1 MVVGKLYLE
10 KELIEKIRDSVLL
23 EDVASRYI
31 PSLKKKGKN
40 YTGLCPFH
48 KEKTPSFSIS
58 PEKQIFQCFGCN
70 TGGNI
75 FTFISK
81 IENIGFIESVKRV
94 ADIAGIELN
103 YEKDEVS
110 AATTS
115 IRRINKYAMSFY
127 QSYLLSDNGS
137 PGKKY
142 LIDRG
147 VSEEAISSF
156 MLGFS
161 PDSWDRLS
169 ANLKKNKADLELS
182 EKIGLIGKSQKYQ
195 GSYYDKFRNRV
206 IFPIFDRSNNVIAF
220 GGRAITNENQPKYL
234 NSPESEVY
242 QKRNI
247 LYGLNFAQN
256 DIKELDRAIIVEGYL
271 DVIGCHQNG
280 LKNVI
285 APLGTALTEAHIKIL
300 SQLCNEVIMLF
311 DSDSAGIN
319 ASLKSIETSKLFNVD
334 IKIAVL
340 PQDDPFDF
348 ILKKG
353 IRELMAVID
362 SAEKPVDFKIRNV
375 LTRNRGKDNVDI
387 LGELFEIIKNI
398 SYSADTTK
406 SIEAEKSSYLTR
418 LSQSL
423 KINEEAIRSD
433 YDRFVKGGK
442 NNIVDKK
449 KGEIL
454 LYETRAYRDLLH
466 LIVHYP
472 EITGDVLIDFS
483 PEEIIDPVS
492 KTIFTIIS
500 KLYNTENKLRVD
512 KIFDFLPKGL
522 EMDFLNSTIQKEAS
536 VEDPKAAYTEIY
548 VNLKLH
554 NIDKKI
560 TEYVE
565 KVKNSGSDRLEYL
578 AEIEILRREK
588 EKLSNYIYNRGTLKN
603 I

>member
-1 MVVGKLYLE
+1 LYLE
-10 KELIEKIRDSVLL
+10 KELIEKIRESVLL
-23 EDVASRYI
+23 QDVASRYI

-58 PEKQIFQCFGCN
+58 PDKQIFQCFGCN

-94 ADIAGIELN
+94 ADIAGIDISNQEN
-103 YEKDEVS
+103 EES
-110 AATTS
+110 AVIPS
-115 IRRINKYAMSFY
+115 IRRINKYAMNFY
-127 QSYLLSDNGS
+127 HAYLLSSQGQA
-137 PGKKY
+137 GKNY
-142 LIDRG
+142 LLNRG
-147 VSEEAISSF
+147 VSEEAIISF
-156 MLGFS
+156 KLGFS

-169 ANLKKNKADLELS
+169 ANLKNKKADLELA

-195 GSYYDKFRNRV
+195 GSYFDKLRNRV
-206 IFPIFDRSNNVIAF
+206 VFPIFDRSNNIIAF
-220 GGRAITNENQPKYL
+220 GGRAISNENQPKYL

-247 LYGLNFAQN
+247 LYGLNFAQ
-256 DIKELDRAIIVEGYL
+256 DEIKELDRAIIVEGYL

-280 LKNVI
+280 IRNVV
-285 APLGTALTEAHIKIL
+285 APLGTALTENHIKIL

-319 ASLKSIETSKLFNVD
+319 ASLKSIETSKLFNVE

-340 PQDDPFDF
+340 PQDDPFDY
-348 ILKKG
+348 IQKKG
-353 IRELMAVID
+353 ARELMVIID

-375 LTRNRGKDNVDI
+375 IERNRGKDNVSI
-387 LGELFEIIKNI
+387 LPELFEIIKNI
-398 SYSADTTK
+398 SYSADLTK
-406 SIEAEKSSYLTR
+406 STEAEKSSYLTK
-418 LSQSL
+418 LSQTF
-423 KINEEAIRSD
+423 KINEEAIRAD
-433 YDRFVKGGK
+433 YERFVKGEKINNHGK
-442 NNIVDKK
+442 SG

-454 LYETRAYRDLLH
+454 SYETRAYRDLIH
-466 LIVHYP
+466 LIIHYP
-472 EITGDVLIDFS
+472 EITGDILIDFS
-483 PEEIIDPVS
+483 PEDIRDPLS
-492 KTIFTIIS
+492 KSIFAAIS
-500 KLYNTENKLRVD
+500 KLYNKENELRVD
-512 KIFDFLPKGL
+512 KIFDFFPKGL

-536 VEDPKAAYTEIY
+536 VEDPKAAYKEIY

-554 NIDKKI
+554 NIEKKI
-560 TEYVE
+560 TEYVD

-588 EKLSNYIYNRGTLKN
+588 EKLSNYIYNRGSVRNT
-603 I
+603 

>member
-1 MVVGKLYLE
+1 LYLE
-10 KELIEKIRDSVLL
+10 KETIEQIRDSVRL
-23 EDVASRYI
+23 EDLASRYI

-58 PEKQIFQCFGCN
+58 PDKQIFQCFGCN

-81 IENIGFIESVKRV
+81 IENIGFLESVKRI
-94 ADIAGIELN
+94 ADIAGI
-103 YEKDEVS
+103 YISDEKDEVS
-110 AATTS
+110 TVIPS
-115 IRRINKYAMSFY
+115 IRRINKYAMNFY
-127 QSYLLSDNGS
+127 QAYLSSDDGS

-142 LIDRG
+142 LSGRG
-147 VSEEAISSF
+147 VSEDAISSF
-156 MLGFS
+156 KLGFS

-169 ANLKKNKADLELS
+169 SNLKKNKADLELA

-195 GSYYDKFRNRV
+195 GSFYDKFRNRV

-220 GGRAITNENQPKYL
+220 GGRAISNENQPKYL

-242 QKRNI
+242 HKREI

-271 DVIGCHQNG
+271 DVIGCHQG
-280 LKNVI
+280 GVKNVV
-285 APLGTALTEAHIKIL
+285 APLGTALTEHHIKIL

-319 ASLKSIETSKLFNVD
+319 AALKSIETSKLFNVD
-334 IKIAVL
+334 IRIAVL

-353 IRELMAVID
+353 VRELMAVID
-362 SAEKPVDFKIRNV
+362 TAEKPVDFKIRNV
-375 LTRNRGKDNVDI
+375 LERNRGRDNVSI
-387 LGELFEIIKNI
+387 LGELFSIIRSI

-406 SIEAEKSSYLTR
+406 STEAEKSSYLTK
-418 LSQSL
+418 LSQIL
-423 KINEEAIRSD
+423 NIKEDAIRSD
-433 YDRFVKGGK
+433 YERFVKGDKISNGEK
-442 NNIVDKK
+442 NK
-449 KGEIL
+449 KGESL
-454 LYETRAYRDLLH
+454 PYETRAYRDLIH
-466 LIVHYP
+466 LLIHYP
-472 EITGDVLIDFS
+472 EIAGDVLIDFS
-483 PEEIIDPVS
+483 PEDIADPLS
-492 KTIFTIIS
+492 KAIFTVIS
-500 KLYNTENKLRVD
+500 KLYNTENELRVD
-512 KIFDFLPKGL
+512 KIFDFFSKGF

-560 TEYVE
+560 TEYVD
-565 KVKNSGSDRLEYL
+565 KVKKSGSDRLEYL

-588 EKLSNYIYNRGTLKN
+588 EKLSNYIYNRGSLKN
-603 I
+603 S